1 MNLIHDGIF
10 IFKNKKTG
18 GNVWESNPPK
28 RLLTPHTSFED

>member
-1 MNLIHDGIF
+1 MDKTHDGIT
-10 IFKNKKTG
+10 IFKKEKTG

>member
-1 MNLIHDGIF
+1 MNKFHDGIYY
-10 IFKNKKTG
+10 IHIYKIG

>member
-1 MNLIHDGIF
+1 MMALLYS
-10 IFKNKKTG
+10 KNKKKTG